1 MTVNEAIKIAK
12 LRAPVITVGATAWKI
27 GKIDFLRIYQVIH
40 SVDNYGK
47 LYIYACCVDK
57 KRGDCLVNVPL
68 DGLELSPNTP
78 EILKKLIYE
87 KEVKDNAV

>member
-1 MTVNEAIKIAK
+1 MTVNEAINIAK
-12 LRAPVITVGATAWKI
+12 ARAPVITVGAAAWHI
-27 GKIDFLRIYQVIH
+27 GEIEFLRIYQVIH

-78 EILKKLIYE
+78 EILRNLIYK
-87 KEVKDNAV
+87 KEVKNNA